1 MAMKG
6 DLPMITK
13 GGTGIVDR
21 MVMVCRSVVVD
32 KLMFSIVIRVCFAYG
47 FRSIWNSSPSHVC
60 L

>member
-13 GGTGIVDR
+13 GGAGIVDR

-32 KLMFSIVIRVCFAYG
+32 KLMFSIVIRVCFSYR
-47 FRSIWNSSPSHVC
+47 FCSIWNSSPSRV
-60 L
+60 